1 MKGNFQDMITQHD
14 IKVQV
19 LRVEGHLVR
28 LGIML
33 QGLHCNEKAI
43 EAVNAAHII
52 REWAGEGARNLFG
65 REGKENEKT
74 RV

>member
-14 IKVQV
+14 IKIQV
-19 LRVEGHLVR
+19 LRVQGDLVR

-33 QGLHCNEKAI
+33 QGLHCEKKSM

-52 REWAGEGARNLFG
+52 REWAGEGAKNLFG
-65 REGKENEKT
+65 RGVK
-74 RV
+74 R

>member
-14 IKVQV
+14 IHVQV
-19 LRVEGHLVR
+19 LRVQGDLVR

-33 QGLHCNEKAI
+33 QGLHCDEKAT

-52 REWAGEGARNLFG
+52 REWAGEGAKNFFG
-65 REGKENEKT
+65 GGEK
-74 RV
+74 RK